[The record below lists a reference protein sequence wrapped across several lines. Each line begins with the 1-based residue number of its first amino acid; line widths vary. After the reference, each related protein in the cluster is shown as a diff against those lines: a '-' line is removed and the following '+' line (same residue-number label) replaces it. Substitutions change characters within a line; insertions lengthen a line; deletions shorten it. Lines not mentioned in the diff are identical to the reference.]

1 MKWWLIMSDFID
13 IHKAKKLLEINK
25 MLTKSLKIEEILNSV
40 IQAATELIEVSGVF
54 IIYLYDEKTDTL
66 RFAEG
71 QGVDK
76 EHLKKVSFTPGES
89 ISGKVFQDRKS
100 KLFTSE
106 QEIDQYMKNMSP
118 ENYEHYSKGVNKRK
132 IKSAFVV
139 PILNKDRCHGIVVV
153 DNFDENGVFTTEDMQ
168 VIEIVADQSAI
179 AIDNSTVYQNLKEK
193 NQLLQRS
200 ISIHHQ
206 FYQQIIE
213 GRGIV
218 NVIALLEKI
227 ISSSVVFEG
236 EIIERHNDNV
246 FPIVRGEEV
255 LGLLKLNQ
263 PFNDFSHM
271 DQIAIEQASLSIA
284 LELIKN
290 NAIFEKEIH
299 FREEVFNQLIEG
311 ISGKDLYHAL
321 QYVKWDKNWNV
332 QCVILEAKDGPLWQ
346 VEKLIDKERVV
357 HSIERITQSIGLH
370 SLIFTRAFQ
379 LIVIIPKLRKNSLK
393 DFVGQVKQS
402 WKETDIIFGIGRK
415 TTIEDLSLSYNEAV
429 RSIGYAKLHQME
441 MVEYSMLGIER
452 LLYEVDEDVLDMFMH
467 DKLNNLH
474 TLDQSFIETLD
485 CFIKLN
491 KNHKQTAEFLHI
503 HPNTLYYRLRKIE
516 EVLEMDVD
524 NEKEWIDFV
533 IAFRLYVAS
542 NKKDG

>member
-1 MKWWLIMSDFID
+1 MVIIVPDFID
-13 IHKAKKLLEINK
+13 LHKAKKLLEINK
-25 MLTKSLKIEEILNSV
+25 MLTKSLKIEEILKSV

-54 IIYLYDEKTDTL
+54 IIYLYDEKTNTL

-76 EHLKKVSFTPGES
+76 DHFKNVAFTPGES
-89 ISGKVFQDRKS
+89 ISGKVFQDKKS

-106 QEIDQYMKNMSP
+106 QEIDQYMRNMSP
-118 ENYEHYSKGVNKRK
+118 RNYEHYYKGVNKRK

-153 DNFDENGVFTTEDMQ
+153 DNFNENGVFTKEDMQ

-179 AIDNSTVYQNLKEK
+179 AIDNSNVYQHLKEK
-193 NQLLQRS
+193 NELLQQS
-200 ISIHHQ
+200 ISIHNQ

-218 NVIALLEKI
+218 NVIALLERI
-227 ISSSVVFEG
+227 ISSPVIFEG
-236 EIIERHNDNV
+236 ELPEEQSDHV
-246 FPIVRGEEV
+246 FPIVRGNEV
-255 LGLLKLNQ
+255 LGLLKLER
-263 PFNDFSHM
+263 PFADFSHM
-271 DQIAIEQASLSIA
+271 NQIAIEQASLSIA

-299 FREEVFNQLIEG
+299 LREEVFNQLIEG

-321 QYVKWDKNWNV
+321 QYIKWDENWNV
-332 QCVILEAKDGPLWQ
+332 QCVIMEGKDTPLWQ
-346 VEKLIDKERVV
+346 SDKLIDKERFV
-357 HSIERITQSIGLH
+357 HTIERITKSIGFDC
-370 SLIFTRAFQ
+370 LIFTRAFQ
-379 LIVIIPKLRKNSLK
+379 LIVIIPKLRKSGLNELIR
-393 DFVGQVKQS
+393 QVKQQ
-402 WKETDIIFGIGRK
+402 WDRTEIIYGIGRE
-415 TTIEDLSLSYNEAV
+415 TTIEDLSISYHEAV

-452 LLYEVDEDVLDMFMH
+452 LLYEVDEDVLEMFMY
-467 DKLNNLH
+467 DKLSNLN
-474 TLDQSFIETLD
+474 TLDNSFIETLEY
-485 CFIKLN
+485 FIKMN
-491 KNHKQTAEFLHI
+491 KNHKQTAAVLHI

-516 EVLEMDVD
+516 EVLETDFD
-524 NEKEWIDFV
+524 NEKDWIDLV

-542 NKKDG
+542 NKKES